1 MDDKNLKL
9 INVQKEMEQI
19 IYNKTIMMHT
29 TEYIET
35 NRIKKQY
42 FNEINYIQLHKKIII
57 PAELVGLRRRKEK
70 ILLVG

>member
-1 MDDKNLKL
+1 
-9 INVQKEMEQI
+9 
-19 IYNKTIMMHT
+19 MHAI
-29 TEYIET
+29 EYIET